1 MTDGIARRLALGKTI
16 LLTTIGAV
24 AICGPTVVGF
34 LNAQQPKAHSAVPN
48 WDVVSVKRCV
58 SNIAGSATTGAR
70 GSTVERN
77 PRRLD
82 LPCSTATRLIV
93 MSYFDFADGQ
103 VNANTVPLPID
114 GGPAWINSEFY
125 KITAVADGDASP
137 AVMRG
142 PMMRAILEDRF
153 KLKVHRETKEMPT
166 FTLTV
171 AKGGLKIHPI
181 KEGDCQRD
189 RSSRHYAVVGTGVY
203 TKPLST
209 GDTRTALC
217 DSWND
222 QMMVGPNRI
231 IDFYGSSLSYFSQR
245 LRDIVGRPVIDET
258 GVDGLF
264 NLHIEFAPD
273 GTTPK
278 YNNEQSAF
286 PLDVPAGTVVVSE
299 QTRQRIEAQV
309 ARAKDPTGP
318 SFFAALEQQLGL
330 KLSSSRGA
338 GEIFIIDHIERPTRN

>member
-1 MTDGIARRLALGKTI
+1 
-16 LLTTIGAV
+16 
-24 AICGPTVVGF
+24 
-34 LNAQQPKAHSAVPN
+34 
-48 WDVVSVKRCV
+48 
-58 SNIAGSATTGAR
+58 
-70 GSTVERN
+70 
-77 PRRLD
+77 
-82 LPCSTATRLIV
+82 

-330 KLSSSRGA
+330 KLSSSRGP
-338 GEIFIIDHIERPTRN
+338 GEVFIIDRIQRPTPN